1 MYEVNMAGIGHRSA
15 RLSTSKW
22 PKYVEITSI
31 DCLKTC
37 RYVGSKMNYVGS
49 NWNHEANASE
59 VTFWTFYD
67 FDWPV
72 LLSSAAQ
79 AKFDFLATKSSR
91 KTYD

>member
-1 MYEVNMAGIGHRSA
+1 
-15 RLSTSKW
+15 
-22 PKYVEITSI
+22 
-31 DCLKTC
+31 
-37 RYVGSKMNYVGS
+37 MNYVGS